1 MSLGRHDRAGSLLSS
16 VVDDRSLLSSAGGKQ
31 NETYETKVKARTRL
45 KHPASSLVQP
55 FLLKTT
61 LSSEK
66 CQFVRSFCWTRYDSK
81 KSQLGRKYCRS
92 GSHFFGSCTR
102 TAESRR
108 RLPLQKS
115 MKWRN
120 WKPFTLYACSS
131 LLWIW
136 EPWMFTWPFASCLAS
151 LKSLK
156 WRMVV
161 GALFAIPVCRIDWPE
176 SCMGPLLHVRNRR
189 TYATGRTGG
198 HRGGH
203 WLPRFQYFPKTYRYR
218 PGMIRWPVQLT
229 FFQCLLLS
237 NCKYCMWSCVMKG
250 QVSSSLSSACFS
262 HFLAPSTSLSLAR
275 QPRASG
281 MASCQITST
290 SRSAS
295 TFLDLWENQDEHPF
309 SSATFQCLDSLW
321 DLMSKAKVLWTGQW
335 TWNKEE
341 TT

>member
-1 MSLGRHDRAGSLLSS
+1 
-16 VVDDRSLLSSAGGKQ
+16 
-31 NETYETKVKARTRL
+31 
-45 KHPASSLVQP
+45 
-55 FLLKTT
+55 
-61 LSSEK
+61 
-66 CQFVRSFCWTRYDSK
+66 
-81 KSQLGRKYCRS
+81 
-92 GSHFFGSCTR
+92 
-102 TAESRR
+102 
-108 RLPLQKS
+108 
-115 MKWRN
+115 
-120 WKPFTLYACSS
+120 
-131 LLWIW
+131 
-136 EPWMFTWPFASCLAS
+136 MFTCPLASCLAS

-262 HFLAPSTSLSLAR
+262 HFLAPSTSQFLAR

-309 SSATFQCLDSLW
+309 SSATFQCLDSL
-321 DLMSKAKVLWTGQW
+321 MRSY
-335 TWNKEE
+335 E
-341 TT
+341 